1 MLTQTESGRFFSN
14 QTYHYE
20 TLRALGYIT
29 AGGAEIGEVLETL
42 KLITEGDSN
51 SWYAAWSALTDRVLA
66 IAERTNDPI
75 SKGRAYLRAHNYQRT
90 GEFLLPA
97 DDARRAESW
106 ERTRAMFYKG
116 LDTLAVPY
124 ERISVPYN
132 GAILRALYF
141 PGADG
146 SDKRPLIVAVGG
158 FDSILEE
165 LYFVVTASAR
175 ERGYSTLLYEGP
187 GQGDALRTFGLPF
200 THEWERPTSAVLD
213 EFLRTH
219 PAPARTVLLGMSM
232 GGYLAPRAAAFDQ
245 RIDGVVAFDTLFD
258 FGETARRILAGA
270 ASPVA
275 SRNPDVMW
283 AFGNARWTMGTSG
296 IEDTA
301 TATAR
306 YTLAPVADRIRQD
319 VLILAGADDHFV
331 PSHQT
336 ADFEKSLVNARS
348 VTTRAFDRSS
358 GGAQHC
364 QAGALALFDAA
375 FFDWLGEKFAA
386 PLQ

>member
-1 MLTQTESGRFFSN
+1 MLTETQAGRFFAN

-20 TLRALGYIT
+20 TLRALGYIS
-29 AGGAEIGEVLETL
+29 AGGAEVGEVLEII
-42 KLITEGDSN
+42 KLISEGDAN
-51 SWYAAWSALTDRVLA
+51 SWYGAWTALTGRVLTL
-66 IAERTNDPI
+66 AEHTSDPI

-97 DDARRAESW
+97 DDSRRADSW
-106 ERTRAMFYKG
+106 GKTRTMFYKG
-116 LDTLAVPY
+116 LDALAVPY
-124 ERISVPYN
+124 ERISVPYE

-165 LYFVVTASAR
+165 LYFVVAASAR
-175 ERGYSTLLYEGP
+175 QRGYSTLLYEGP

-200 THEWERPTSAVLD
+200 THEWERPTSAVLE

-219 PAPARTVLLGMSM
+219 PAPAKIVLVGMSM
-232 GGYLAPRAAAFDQ
+232 GGYLAPRAAAFDE
-245 RIDGVVAFDTLFD
+245 RVDGVVAFDTLFD
-258 FGETARRILAGA
+258 FGETAGRILAGA
-270 ASPVA
+270 ASPLA
-275 SRNPDVMW
+275 SKNPDVMW
-283 AFGNARWTMGTSG
+283 AFGNARWTMGTTG

-301 TATAR
+301 TASAR
-306 YTLAPVADRIRQD
+306 YTLASVADRIRQD

-336 ADFEKSLVNARS
+336 ADFEKALVNARS
-348 VTTRAFDRSS
+348 VTARAFDRLS

-375 FFDWLGEKFAA
+375 LFDWLGEKFAE
-386 PLQ
+386 PIR